1 MIQNLINYI
10 KMNRDSKFLE
20 NHPTIQG
27 RFETIEDWLEDI
39 DDALEDID
47 QRLNKLESMAHPK
60 CGIESFDG
68 YKPMI
73 DRVEKLEVIVGI
85 LKKESDDRQ

>member
-1 MIQNLINYI
+1 MIQALIDYI
-10 KMNRDSKFLE
+10 KMNRDSRFLE
-20 NHPTIQG
+20 RHPTIQG

-47 QRLNKLESMAHPK
+47 KRLKVLEEMAHPK

-68 YKPMI
+68 YEPLVKRI
-73 DRVEKLEVIVGI
+73 DKLEVVVGV
-85 LKKESDDRQ
+85 LKKNDS

>member
-1 MIQNLINYI
+1 MIQALIDYI
-10 KMNRDSKFLE
+10 KMNRDSQFLE
-20 NHPTIQG
+20 RHPTIQG

-47 QRLNKLESMAHPK
+47 NRLQALEKMAHPK

-68 YKPMI
+68 YEPLIKRI
-73 DRVEKLEVIVGI
+73 DKLEVIVGV
-85 LKKESDDRQ
+85 LKKENDDR

>member
-1 MIQNLINYI
+1 
-10 KMNRDSKFLE
+10 MNRDSQFLE
-20 NHPTIQG
+20 RHPTIQG

-47 QRLNKLESMAHPK
+47 NRLQALEKMAHPK

-68 YKPMI
+68 YQPLVERI
-73 DRVEKLEVIVGI
+73 DKLEVIVGI
-85 LKKESDDRQ
+85 LKKESDDR